1 MRYDIRDT
9 KYGFTPLEI
18 IVKSKRVTCDT
29 FFLTGFTIA
38 ELLMVVVIIALIGG
52 VGGGLYVG
60 TYKRILVERAAR
72 DFVLTAKYARI
83 MAIEKQKPYKLSL
96 DVVNGRFFLTT
107 SQWSEQTEQLEP
119 VIVRDLYCR
128 PVVFEGEVGFE
139 DIRIAPVGTEE
150 TFESEQTEEGEQ
162 VITFSPDGTVRPAV
176 IQIGDGQTHYAIAI
190 SGATGKAKI
199 TFGTTENVTA
209 GTIDL
214 DAE

>member
-9 KYGFTPLEI
+9 KY
-18 IVKSKRVTCDT
+18 
-29 FFLTGFTIA
+29 GFTIA

-60 TYKRILVERAAR
+60 TYKKILVEKAAR
-72 DFVLTAKYARI
+72 DFVLSAKYARV
-83 MAIEKQKPYKLSL
+83 MAIEKQKPYKLQLDAINGGFSL
-96 DVVNGRFFLTT
+96 IT
-107 SQWSEQTEQLEP
+107 SQWNEQNEQLES

-139 DIRIAPVGTEE
+139 DVRIAPVGAEE
-150 TFESEQTEEGEQ
+150 TFESGWNKQAEDEGQ
-162 VITFSPDGTVRPAV
+162 VITFSPNGSAQPAV
-176 IQIGDGQTHYAIAI
+176 IQIGDGKTHYAISI

-199 TFGTTENVTA
+199 SFGTAENLAA
-209 GTIDL
+209 GTVDL

>member
-9 KYGFTPLEI
+9 KY
-18 IVKSKRVTCDT
+18 
-29 FFLTGFTIA
+29 GFTIA

-60 TYKRILVERAAR
+60 TYKKILVEKAAR
-72 DFVLTAKYARI
+72 DFVLSAKYARV
-83 MAIEKQKPYKLSL
+83 MAIEKQKPYKLQL
-96 DVVNGRFFLTT
+96 DAINGGFSLTT
-107 SQWSEQTEQLEP
+107 SQWNEQNEQLES

-139 DIRIAPVGTEE
+139 DVRIAPVGAEE
-150 TFESEQTEEGEQ
+150 TFESGWNKQAEDEGQ
-162 VITFSPDGTVRPAV
+162 VITFSPNGSAQPAV
-176 IQIGDGQTHYAIAI
+176 IQIGDGKTHYAISI

-199 TFGTTENVTA
+199 SFGTAENLAA
-209 GTIDL
+209 GTVDL